1 MATPPLPA
9 PILNRMAA
17 RQQSVRWVAQLREVR
32 EFRAYV
38 CNINAST
45 IMGITYPPVP
55 IIIIT
60 PNPVCLGVAISWD
73 VSVSYAPNGTIS
85 TYSTDFGDASA
96 PSAATS
102 GTHTY
107 GAAGT
112 YTVTVTVTDDTGESQ
127 TGTVEVNVVD
137 CTSTLFLDYIYA
149 STDGSGVFY
158 WE

>member
-1 MATPPLPA
+1 MPTAPLPA
-9 PILNRMAA
+9 PVTNRITA
-17 RQQSVRWVAQLREVR
+17 RNQAVRWTAQLREVR

-38 CNINAST
+38 CNIDAS
-45 IMGITYPPVP
+45 IMGQGLSYPPVP
-55 IIIIT
+55 IIILS
-60 PNPVCLGVAISWD
+60 PNPICLGISMSWD
-73 VSVSYAPNGTIS
+73 LSTSFAPNGTIS
-85 TYSTDFGDASA
+85 TYAIDFGDSNNDTG
-96 PSAATS
+96 SS
-102 GTHTY
+102 GSHAY

-112 YTVTVTVTDDTGESQ
+112 YTVTVTVTDDTGVSQ